1 MISSGQLGSVASLA
15 AVNTTLGA
23 AAGALS
29 GMFTKTIIDERQ
41 TGICQWDTTAAMNGA
56 LTGLVAITAGCAT
69 VEPWAGFVIGILA
82 GWIYLGASALILK
95 LKIDDA
101 VDAIPVHLF
110 GGAWGVIATG
120 LFSNEAR
127 MEAAAYSTEN
137 LGWFYEWGRGSG
149 NFTLMGIQLISVL
162 FVFSWTTATFTP
174 FCLVLKF
181 FGHLRIDAL
190 EEEVGMDISRHKGP
204 AYKNDGSANS
214 EAVIELATSR
224 RNLMDTS
231 LGHSSTSRS
240 FSRRKPL
247 PSFLGKTVET
257 SETTAVREIVETSET
272 AAVRD
277 TVETRALNGGGN
289 NLDESK

>member
-1 MISSGQLGSVASLA
+1 MISSSQLGSVASLA

-23 AAGALS
+23 AAGSLS
-29 GMFTKTIIDERQ
+29 SMFTKTIIDERQ
-41 TGICQWDTTAAMNGA
+41 TGIFLWDTTAAMNGA
-56 LTGLVAITAGCAT
+56 LTGLVAITAGCVT

-127 MEAAAYSTEN
+127 MEAAAFSTEN
-137 LGWFYEWGRGSG
+137 LGLFYEWGRGSG
-149 NFTLMGIQLISVL
+149 NFTLMGIQLISIF
-162 FVFSWTTATFTP
+162 FVVGWTTAVFTP

-181 FGHLRIDAL
+181 FCHLRIDAL
-190 EEEVGMDISRHKGP
+190 EEEVGIDISRHKGP
-204 AYKNDGSANS
+204 AYANDGFANS
-214 EAVIELATSR
+214 EAVVELAASR

-231 LGHSSTSRS
+231 LSTSRRS
-240 FSRRKPL
+240 YTSRRPL
-247 PSFLGKTVET
+247 PAVV
-257 SETTAVREIVETSET
+257 SETIKTSET
-272 AAVRD
+272 AVVRN
-277 TVETRALNGGGN
+277 TIETSA
-289 NLDESK
+289 